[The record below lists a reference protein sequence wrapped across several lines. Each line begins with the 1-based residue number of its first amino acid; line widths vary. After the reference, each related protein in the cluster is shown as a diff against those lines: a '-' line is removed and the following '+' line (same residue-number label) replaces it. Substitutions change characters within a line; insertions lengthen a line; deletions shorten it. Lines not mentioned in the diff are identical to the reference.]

1 MWRLVMLMQAEFKL
15 TKQKFLS
22 FDGERWQRTGDNN
35 PCASCMKLL
44 NCLWY
49 TILDAFMYVG
59 IYHLGIMHLIEV
71 MGTCYVVSAQVCY
84 WHALAGSSKMI
95 SPSAM
100 KWKIMQDVV
109 ESPSLHGRGGC
120 SHMLSVWKR
129 EIGVDRPGLLGL
141 TSGECTVA
149 NMGN

>member
-1 MWRLVMLMQAEFKL
+1 MWRLVMLMQAEFN
-15 TKQKFLS
+15 S
-22 FDGERWQRTGDNN
+22 FWVLMGKDGKGAGTNN
-35 PCASCMKLL
+35 PCASCMKVL

-49 TILDAFMYVG
+49 TYPRCIYVRRYLSSRHYAFYWSNGVSIGRM
-59 IYHLGIMHLIEV
+59 LF
-71 MGTCYVVSAQVCY
+71 SAQVCY

-120 SHMLSVWKR
+120 SQMLSLWKQ